1 MKRTVATPTL
11 LALAAASLCA
21 SSGVAQQT
29 KTNSRS
35 NAASSTPT
43 PLIPRDVLFG
53 NPERASVQVSPD
65 GERIAFIAPWGGVLN
80 VWVGPADRPEAAKP
94 VTNDKSRGIRQY
106 GWAINGDYILFLQD
120 KGGDENFHVY
130 SVNLKTGE
138 ETDLTPFDG
147 ARGSISELSRE
158 FPDEVLLSVNN
169 RNPAL
174 FDLHR
179 VNLVTGERSVLEQND
194 QGFAGYVTDDNFK
207 ARLASRM
214 NPAGGI
220 DIFQKGTGG
229 EWEPLLSVPMEDT
242 LSTSPVGFSKD
253 GQTVYMIDSRGS
265 NTGRFVAYDLKS
277 GEITPIA
284 ANDKADVSS
293 AMINPIT
300 KEVEAVAF
308 NYTKNEWEFLDG
320 AIGAE
325 FDAIRKKVGQ
335 GEINLTSR
343 SLDDQTWTIALTDD
357 NGPVR
362 YYLYDRK
369 TDTPTF
375 LFTNRPALEDLTLAP
390 MHPVVI
396 PSRDG
401 LDLVSYLTLP
411 TWLDTNE
418 DMVPDAGA
426 LPMVLLVHGGP
437 WARDQWGFNPYHQ
450 WLANRGY
457 AVLSVNFRGS
467 TGFGKDFLN
476 AANLEWGTKMHD
488 DLLDAV
494 DWAVEN
500 GVAKKD
506 KVAIM
511 GGSYGGYATLAGLT
525 FTPDVFAAGVDI
537 VGPSNLKTLLDT
549 IPAYWGPMRQMF
561 YTRMGDPN
569 TPEGLALLEERS
581 PVNHADKIRKPLLI
595 GQGANDPRVKQA
607 ESDQIVTAMK
617 NHNIPV
623 TYVLFPDEGHGFARP
638 ENSQAF
644 NSVTENFLAMH
655 LGGRSQPITAED
667 FEGSSI
673 QVPEGATGV
682 RGLADALVTHEKDS
696 N

>member
-1 MKRTVATPTL
+1 
-11 LALAAASLCA
+11 
-21 SSGVAQQT
+21 
-29 KTNSRS
+29 
-35 NAASSTPT
+35 
-43 PLIPRDVLFG
+43 
-53 NPERASVQVSPD
+53 
-65 GERIAFIAPWGGVLN
+65 
-80 VWVGPADRPEAAKP
+80 
-94 VTNDKSRGIRQY
+94 
-106 GWAINGDYILFLQD
+106 
-120 KGGDENFHVY
+120 
-130 SVNLKTGE
+130 
-138 ETDLTPFDG
+138 
-147 ARGSISELSRE
+147 
-158 FPDEVLLSVNN
+158 LLSVNN

-179 VNLVTGERSVLEQND
+179 LNLVTGERSVLEQND
-194 QGFAGYVTDDNFK
+194 QGFTGYVTDDNFK
-207 ARLASRM
+207 ARLATRM

-220 DIFQKGTGG
+220 DVFQKGTGG
-229 EWEPLLSVPMEDT
+229 EWEPLLSIPMEDT
-242 LSTSPVGFSKD
+242 LTTSPIGFTKD
-253 GQTVYMIDSRGS
+253 GQTVYMMDSRGS
-265 NTGRFVAYDLKS
+265 NTGRFVAYDLKT

-284 ANDKADVSS
+284 ANDKADVSN

-308 NYTKNEWEFLDG
+308 NYTKNEWEFLDT
-320 AIGAE
+320 AMGAE
-325 FDAIRKKVGQ
+325 FETIRSKVGP

-343 SLDDQTWTIALTDD
+343 SLDDQEWTLAITDD

-362 YYLYDRK
+362 YYLYDRE

-437 WARDQWGFNPYHQ
+437 WARDNWGFNPYHQ

-655 LGGRSQPITAED
+655 LGGRSQPITAQD
-667 FEGSSI
+667 FEGSTI

-682 RGLADALVTHEKDS
+682 RGLADALVTHEK
-696 N
+696 NGN

>member
-1 MKRTVATPTL
+1 MHRTVITPAL

-21 SSGVAQQT
+21 SSAVAQQT
-29 KTNSRS
+29 RTNTKS
-35 NAASSTPT
+35 NAAASTPT

-53 NPERASVQVSPD
+53 NPERAGVQISPD
-65 GERIAFIAPWGGVLN
+65 GKRLAYIAPWGGVLN

-94 VTNDKSRGIRQY
+94 VTNDKSRGIRQFS
-106 GWAINGDYILFLQD
+106 WAVNGDYILFLQD

-130 SVNLKTGE
+130 SVNLKTGA

-147 ARGSISELSRE
+147 ARGGIAELSRE

-179 VNLVTGERSVLEQND
+179 LNLVTGERSVLEQND
-194 QGFAGYVTDDNFK
+194 QGFTGYVTDDNFK
-207 ARLASRM
+207 ARLATRM

-220 DIFQKGTGG
+220 DVFQKGTGG
-229 EWEPLLSVPMEDT
+229 EWEPLLSIPMEDT
-242 LSTSPVGFSKD
+242 LTTSPIGFTKD
-253 GQTVYMIDSRGS
+253 GQTVYMMDSRGS
-265 NTGRFVAYDLKS
+265 NTGRFVAYDLKT

-284 ANDKADVSS
+284 ANDKADVSN

-308 NYTKNEWEFLDG
+308 NYTKNEWEFLDT
-320 AIGAE
+320 AMGAE
-325 FDAIRKKVGQ
+325 FETIRSKVGP

-343 SLDDQTWTIALTDD
+343 SLDDQEWTLAITDD

-362 YYLYDRK
+362 YYLYDRE

-437 WARDQWGFNPYHQ
+437 WARDNWGFNPYHQ

-655 LGGRSQPITAED
+655 LGGRSQPITAQD
-667 FEGSSI
+667 FEGSTI

-682 RGLADALVTHEKDS
+682 RGLADALVTHEK
-696 N
+696 NGN